1 MKSIAE
7 LQQEIRLLR
16 RELSNMDARLDTLDQ
31 ELLNYRDTSV
41 SYSQYERIY
50 EIAKIMPALKH
61 PVMYNIP
68 AIYTNYMS
76 LLIMVAKLE
85 GNLSDDQVL
94 WLQRIVLQN
103 ENHSRLDY
111 YMSQANNINYENV
124 LLQMHEAVKT
134 KYADNLLVDMMLL
147 ANFSPATSVTTY
159 EAIASI
165 ATLIGKKEQNLKQLA
180 KISVAFL
187 KQEVTVLGD
196 ESSEIIYIDGRFG
209 YLLSYLQGWKEKVR
223 KVNQSQY
230 RREAQNYQDK
240 IAYFHNL

>member
-16 RELSNMDARLDTLDQ
+16 RELTNMDDRLEALDQ
-31 ELLNYRDTSV
+31 ELLNYRDISTGD
-41 SYSQYERIY
+41 SQYERIY

-61 PVMYNIP
+61 PVMYSIP

-85 GNLSDDQVL
+85 GNLSDVQML

-103 ENHSRLDY
+103 ANHCKLDY
-111 YMSQANNINYENV
+111 YMQQANSINYENA
-124 LLQMHEAVKT
+124 LLQMHEAIKT

-165 ATLIGKKEQNLKQLA
+165 ATLIGIKEQNLKQLS
-180 KISVAFL
+180 KISTAILTQDV
-187 KQEVTVLGD
+187 EILG
-196 ESSEIIYIDGRFG
+196 EENKEILYINDRFG
-209 YLLSYLQGWKEKVR
+209 YLLDNLADWEK
-223 KVNQSQY
+223 KVQKANQSQDNKDLQYY
-230 RREAQNYQDK
+230 RDLVR
-240 IAYFHNL
+240 YFHMS

>member
-16 RELSNMDARLDTLDQ
+16 RELSNMDARLDALDQ
-31 ELLNYRDTSV
+31 ELMNYRDTSV
-41 SYSQYERIY
+41 GYSQYERIY
-50 EIAKIMPALKH
+50 EISKIMPALKH

-85 GNLSDDQVL
+85 GNLSDDQML

-111 YMSQANNINYENV
+111 YMEQAHNINYENV
-124 LLQMHEAVKT
+124 LLQMHEIIKT
-134 KYADNLLVDMMLL
+134 KYADNLLVDMILL

-180 KISVAFL
+180 KIATAILTQDV
-187 KQEVTVLGD
+187 EILGED
-196 ESSEIIYIDGRFG
+196 DKEILYVNGRFG
-209 YLLSYLQGWKEKVR
+209 YLFDNFAGWEQKVQ
-223 KVNQSQY
+223 KANQSEDNKDLQY
-230 RREAQNYQDK
+230 YRDLVR
-240 IAYFHNL
+240 YFHMS

>member
-1 MKSIAE
+1 M
-7 LQQEIRLLR
+7 
-16 RELSNMDARLDTLDQ
+16 
-31 ELLNYRDTSV
+31 NYRDISA
-41 SYSQYERIY
+41 SDSQYERIY

-85 GNLSDDQVL
+85 GSLSDDQML

-103 ENHSRLDY
+103 ANHSKLDY
-111 YMSQANNINYENV
+111 YMQQENCINYENA
-124 LLQMHEAVKT
+124 LLQMHEAIKT

-165 ATLIGKKEQNLKQLA
+165 ATLIGIKEQNLKQLS
-180 KISVAFL
+180 KISTAILTQDV
-187 KQEVTVLGD
+187 EILG
-196 ESSEIIYIDGRFG
+196 EENKEILYINERFG
-209 YLLSYLQGWKEKVR
+209 YLLDNLADWEK
-223 KVNQSQY
+223 KVQKANQSQDNKDLQYY
-230 RREAQNYQDK
+230 RDLVR
-240 IAYFHNL
+240 YFHMS